1 MISEKFQT
9 WNLHLIPQFSALWGY
24 FLPIWFIGISGSSDG
39 HCPLSAL
46 YFSKN
51 KKNGGDDNWNPIRFP
66 FIWFFL
72 MLTISIAF
80 PSMMSMEFSSNLK
93 TSEPTISISCK
104 KINFFFIFYYYLWN
118 QSLTSLKTNLHQDL
132 NWGIERSAPL
142 MLKHILITFVF
153 KNPKLFFLR
162 IISPL

>member
-1 MISEKFQT
+1 MISEKF
-9 WNLHLIPQFSALWGY
+9 PQFIALLGY
-24 FLPIWFIGISGSSDG
+24 FLPIWFIGISGSSEG

-51 KKNGGDDNWNPIRFP
+51 KKNGGDDNWNPIKLP
-66 FIWFFL
+66 LIWFFL

-104 KINFFFIFYYYLWN
+104 KNLYIILVLIMEPIINF
-118 QSLTSLKTNLHQDL
+118 
-132 NWGIERSAPL
+132 IED
-142 MLKHILITFVF
+142 
-153 KNPKLFFLR
+153 
-162 IISPL
+162 ISPSKLKLRYWKKCSINA

>member
-1 MISEKFQT
+1 MILISAKFQT
-9 WNLHLIPQFSALWGY
+9 WKHLIPQFRALWGY

-66 FIWFFL
+66 LIWFFL

-104 KINFFFIFYYYLWN
+104 KNFFSPMKPQRTLVPSFHLSIFLSALFRFTCN
-118 QSLTSLKTNLHQDL
+118 SFDL
-132 NWGIERSAPL
+132 S
-142 MLKHILITFVF
+142 
-153 KNPKLFFLR
+153 
-162 IISPL
+162 S